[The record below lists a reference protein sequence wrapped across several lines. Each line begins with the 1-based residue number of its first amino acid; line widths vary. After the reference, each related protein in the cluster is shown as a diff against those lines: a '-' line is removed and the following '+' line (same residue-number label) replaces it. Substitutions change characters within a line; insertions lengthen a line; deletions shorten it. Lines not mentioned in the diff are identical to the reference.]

1 MRKVLRVIGIV
12 LGVLLGLVVV
22 LAATVYFVSEA
33 KFNKKYD
40 VPTPAITASTDPA
53 VIERGRHLVTTVAVC
68 VDCHTESLGGQVFV
82 DDPGLGRIVA
92 LNLTKGQGGLGN
104 ELSDAD
110 IARVLR
116 FGVKPD
122 GTSVKVMPSDDY
134 QHLSDEDLAA
144 IISYVRSV
152 PPVDNVLPPNDLKPL
167 GRILVAAGQLPILIA
182 ENTDHASTGVTAP
195 AMGVSA
201 DYGHYLMHV
210 AGCTGCHG
218 EGLSGGKIPSAPP
231 DTIPAANITVAGATK
246 GWTEEQFINTI
257 RTGTD
262 PSGHQIDPF
271 MPWKRYGNMSD
282 EELKAIWA
290 YIQVA
295 PPKEYGNR

>member
-1 MRKVLRVIGIV
+1 MRKVLKIIGSI
-12 LGVLLGLVVV
+12 LAVLLGLVIVV
-22 LAATVYFVSEA
+22 AAVVYFVSES
-33 KFNKKYD
+33 KFNKTYE
-40 VPTPAITASTDPA
+40 VPTPALAASTDPA
-53 VIERGRHLVTTVAVC
+53 VIERGRHLATTVSVC

-82 DDPGLGRIVA
+82 DDPALGRIIA
-92 LNLTKGQGGLGN
+92 LNLTKGQNGIGN

-116 FGVKPD
+116 YGVKPD
-122 GTSVKVMPSDDY
+122 GTSVKIMPSDDY
-134 QHLSDEDLAA
+134 QHLSDEDLIA

-152 PPVDNVLPPNDLKPL
+152 PPVDSNLPATQLGPV

-195 AMGVSA
+195 PAGVTA
-201 DYGHYLMHV
+201 DYGHYMMHI

-231 DTIPAANITVAGATK
+231 DTIPAANITVSGAVK
-246 GWTEEQFINTI
+246 GWTEEQFLTAI

-262 PSGHQIDPF
+262 PNGHVINEF